1 MERRA
6 VCRSSVVA
14 VAVGVSV
21 AGGCAVG
28 PDFKRPEAPAPTSWT
43 ISNDPR
49 LATQAATDQ
58 INKAAGTSAAKQGE
72 HKAKKAKDDN
82 EPNYGRSEEH
92 RQDGEHGHKGKHKG
106 QD

>member
-1 MERRA
+1 MKRILA
-6 VCRSSVVA
+6 AA
-14 VAVGVSV
+14 VALAALSVSSS
-21 AGGCAVG
+21 AMAQSAA
-28 PDFKRPEAPAPTSWT
+28 DTLKAAATQT
-43 ISNDPR
+43 
-49 LATQAATDQ
+49 ATQAATDQ